1 MIVASVRIKGKVFF
15 LSFNSV
21 PKEELVQLIT
31 RKSEEIQVLREISN
45 RLSGHFEIDSL
56 LKEIM
61 NYTKKILRSEACSLL
76 LVDEDSEKLFFY
88 VTDDSGAD
96 LEAIRIDKG
105 QGIVGAVFESGE
117 STIVNN
123 VEEDP
128 RFFGG
133 VDQQTGFITKSL
145 VCVPMSVGTNCI
157 GVVEVLNRIEGS
169 YTKEDVE
176 TLESIASQSA
186 LAIEYV
192 RANEKRSFDERLA
205 VVGNMSAAMV
215 HDLRNSMQVISGFSQ
230 LIAMEQPQQREYCD
244 VIGREIDKLVQMSQ
258 EILEFARGSKISL
271 DPVQISLGSFLKSI
285 HKLNIDRMTK
295 HGCSFR
301 LKLNNDVQVNLDV
314 NKMQRVLQNILNNAI
329 EASVEF
335 REITLEGGL
344 VEGIP
349 QIIVRDRGKG
359 MDDDSLNKIFK
370 PFFSKGKSGGT
381 GLGMAIVKNI
391 VEGHN
396 ASITVASQISK
407 GSEFVIKFKE

>member
-1 MIVASVRIKGKVFF
+1 M
-15 LSFNSV
+15 SFNSV
-21 PKEELVQLIT
+21 PKEELVQLVT